1 LNGITQQ
8 QFECALGHHLRVK
21 GSHFLIEESSITG
34 PLLEKKCYMVRKCI
48 FCGKEEKI
56 VDEEIMRVARIFPR
70 VPIKEIVE
78 NVRCYENHPI
88 RTTTI

>member
-48 FCGKEEKI
+48 FCGEEEKI
-56 VDEEIMRVARIFPR
+56 VDEEVMRVARIFPR
-70 VPIKEIVE
+70 VSIKEVAE
-78 NVRCYENHPI
+78 NVRYYEKLPI
-88 RTTTI
+88 RTTRV